1 MHMETTGPRCLI
13 LACGNTLR
21 SDDGV
26 GPWLCDWAEN
36 HFASDPRIQT
46 ISRQQWTPDLAAD
59 IASAEAVLFIDCSIA
74 SAPGEILLTE
84 VAPASSKPGLAT
96 HHTGA
101 PELLALA
108 MELYGSTPRTS
119 LLLTIGAGSTELGET
134 FSREVTATLSEARHL
149 L

>member
-101 PELLALA
+101 PELLAFPCSSPSA
-108 MELYGSTPRTS
+108 PAPPNSARPSAAKSPPHSPKR
-119 LLLTIGAGSTELGET
+119 
-134 FSREVTATLSEARHL
+134 VTCSNKRSAA
-149 L
+149 